1 MACGNESKED
11 IIDLVEEH
19 MNEVEKY
26 YTEVALEI
34 RVLDA
39 DGHTI
44 DQKSGV
50 MRANRNDKTSE
61 ADGEI
66 TQDGQTQN
74 LYSTDGT
81 TYRKVANDPWEST
94 PSQDDPMDNAE
105 TNYESASHIL
115 MQLKDEADI
124 DMEKKN
130 SKYIITFSGKNE
142 DIYNSFKG
150 PYSLDVAGAVPKD
163 VNHDLEIII
172 DNETYFIEKVS
183 NQLTVEVE
191 GHTLETSI
199 DQTFEQINE
208 IDDIEIPQEVFDE
221 AETTVNSEKN
231 IDEDIAST
239 LSQIEDNIEEVKSYS
254 MMRGLVITVLDT
266 LTEKII
272 DESEETSTSEVIE
285 DPLEVNEVGDL
296 NGEQAQFYTSEHVTY
311 TKFPGEGWQDMTDQ
325 DEVFRDINTKY
336 KDIAQIIFT
345 VGEEDGTEME
355 VDDDGNIL
363 FTFTGK
369 SEAIYSAFQA
379 PFNLS
384 LTGVEPKDL
393 EQNIRITVNSETNFI
408 EQIENMMH
416 AQAGQEELHVEIT
429 QTYENMNEIDA
440 IEVPQEAIDET
451 S

>member
-11 IIDLVEEH
+11 VIDLVEEH

-66 TQDGQTQN
+66 TQDGHTQN

-142 DIYNSFKG
+142 DIYNSFKS
-150 PYSLDVAGAVPKD
+150 PYSLDVAGSEPKD

-208 IDDIEIPQEVFDE
+208 IDDIEIPQEFFDE
-221 AETTVNSEKN
+221 AETTVNTDKN

-355 VDDDGNIL
+355 EDDDGNIL

-416 AQAGQEELHVEIT
+416 AQAGQEELHIEIT
-429 QTYENMNEIDA
+429 QTYENMNEIDT